1 MTRSGR
7 KEDAI
12 IRQTFFLLQKCL
24 HYVGTHLRNG
34 TLCDFVAHV
43 LLCFYF
49 PYSTVYAA
57 CPIDKTSVRV
67 LFTVPRGVACPPLSL
82 PLAGGCRFPRQR
94 ETPGGKAS
102 ACGVALR
109 LIGRSGGDSVTG
121 CGFRSKGGWAYY
133 QSLRYK
139 Y

>member
-12 IRQTFFLLQKCL
+12 IRQTFFLQKCL

-49 PYSTVYAA
+49 PYSTVYAT

-67 LFTVPRGVACPPLSL
+67 LYTVPRGVACPPLSL
-82 PLAGGCRFPRQR
+82 PLAGAYRFPRQR

-102 ACGVALR
+102 ACGVALLR
-109 LIGRSGGDSVTG
+109 IGRSGGDSVTG
-121 CGFRSKGGWAYY
+121 CGFRSYY
-133 QSLRYK
+133 QSVRYK